1 LIGEILVVIRVLALN
16 FFQVYVEVFC
26 ILNNEIWNNFVGIIH
41 LTLKKTLQKIKLLEL
56 WLVQSLVEVSL
67 KDRLYIFL
75 FSAYFP

>member
-1 LIGEILVVIRVLALN
+1 MIGEILVVIRVLALN